1 MNNKTAEAYII
12 DALQTLKVFTYG
24 EFEQY
29 LQDIPDSNYKS
40 EYIQRIF
47 ENAPLRQVFEY
58 FIYVG

>member
-1 MNNKTAEAYII
+1 MNNKIIEEYII
-12 DALQTLKVFTYG
+12 DALQNLKVFTYS

-40 EYIQRIF
+40 ECIQRIF
-47 ENAPLRQVFEY
+47 ENTPLRQVFEY